1 MTVTINK
8 TDGTVL
14 TTIADGAVD
23 TSSTNIAL
31 IGRLYRNYGELIN
44 ENMVKLLE
52 NFASTSSPSTPI
64 IGQIW
69 YDKAAETIKVY
80 RDTGFV
86 PLARINSSSAEPS
99 NPGTADLWY
108 DLTDEQLK
116 YYSGTAWI
124 VISPGYTASQ
134 TKTGAFA
141 ESIQDTTTANHIA
154 VVIRQQNQPIA
165 IFSKDA
171 EYTPLTAI
179 TGFTSV
185 KKGLTLSNISD
196 FILNGTA
203 ADAKLLDGLDST
215 DYMRA
220 TANTAT
226 TGTLTVSNDT
236 GFYVGASASKINLS
250 MASTT
255 GKITK
260 VGTGALQFIMNTDL
274 AAEINDNEQFTFK
287 DGSAATPTISF
298 IDDTDTGIYRIGS
311 GNIGIALNGVNA
323 ASISTSGFVIEGPT
337 TINDTITVTGNAA
350 LQGNLAVTNTLTVNG
365 NAVLGNAAADTITFN
380 ADTVDLPNDLTFTT
394 GDVDFD
400 GFLSANGGLDVT
412 GAVTATGN
420 STFTGRVNITDN
432 VIISGTI
439 SGPGDT
445 FKIDSSA
452 RLLVNRASPP
462 TGYTNAGD
470 QSMGAANAIYARNVP
485 KYVATFN
492 GTLAGLAIYRSHH
505 VATVT
510 RSTTGTYAITLRD
523 DLGTNIP
530 TLSAYPTIT
539 GSVNGSGSV
548 GYDSASI
555 SSGSTSITLY
565 TYNSSGSLADFTRV
579 SIAIWD
585 GTA

>member
-52 NFASTSSPSTPI
+52 NFANTSSPSTPI
-64 IGQIW
+64 IGQMW

-86 PLARINSSSAEPS
+86 PLARISSSAAEPS

-116 YYSGTAWI
+116 YYSGSAWI

-141 ESIQDTTTANHIA
+141 ETIQDVTTANHIA

-165 IFSKDA
+165 IFSKDT

-185 KKGLTLSNISD
+185 KKGLTLSSITD

-203 ADAKLLDGLDST
+203 ADARLLDGLDST

-220 TANTAT
+220 TASTAT

-236 GFYVGASASKINLS
+236 GLYVGAGASKINLS
-250 MASTT
+250 MSSTT
-255 GKITK
+255 GVITK
-260 VGTGALQFIMNTDL
+260 VGTGTLQFIMNTDL
-274 AAEINDNEQFTFK
+274 AAEVNDNEQFTFK
-287 DGSAATPTISF
+287 DGSAAYPTISF
-298 IDDTDTGIYRIGS
+298 IDDPDTGLYRAGD
-311 GNIGIALNGVNA
+311 GNVGIASNGVNV
-323 ASISTSGFVIEGPT
+323 ASVSTTGFRTAVPA
-337 TINDTITVTGNAA
+337 TINDTLTVTGNAN
-350 LQGNLAVTNTLTVNG
+350 LQSNLTVTNTLTVNG
-365 NAVLGNAAADTITFN
+365 NAVLGNAASDIITFN
-380 ADTVDLPNDLTFTT
+380 ADTLNLPNDLTFAT
-394 GDVDFD
+394 GDVAFS
-400 GFLSANGGLDVT
+400 GFLSANGGLEVT
-412 GAVTATGN
+412 GD
-420 STFTGRVNITDN
+420 STFTGKVNITDN
-432 VIISGTI
+432 VIISGTL

-445 FKIDSSA
+445 FKIDSGA
-452 RLLVNRASPP
+452 RVLINRASPP

-470 QSMGAANAIYARNVP
+470 QSMGATNAIYARNVP

-510 RSTTGTYAITLRD
+510 RSTTGTYAVTLRD
-523 DLGTNIP
+523 DYGTNIP
-530 TLSAYPTIT
+530 TISAYPTVT
-539 GSVNGSGSV
+539 GSVNGAGTV
-548 GYDSASI
+548 GYDSANVSA
-555 SSGSTSITLY
+555 GSTSITLY
-565 TYNSSGSLADFTRV
+565 TYNAAGTLADFSRV

-585 GTA
+585 GTL